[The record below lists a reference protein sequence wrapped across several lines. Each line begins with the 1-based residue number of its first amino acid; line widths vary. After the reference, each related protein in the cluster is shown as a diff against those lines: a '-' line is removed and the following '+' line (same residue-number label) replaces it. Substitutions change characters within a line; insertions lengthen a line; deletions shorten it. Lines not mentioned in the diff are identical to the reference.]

1 MAVSPGMWLPG
12 PQGHPRDRSIKPAP
26 SSPAPP
32 TSFLSSSFPRTPS
45 ACSAPPPHPT
55 LPRPTCQVS
64 TVRKGTQPTMG
75 HNPPGAVSAHPFGGQ
90 GAWIFV
96 SSQVCCGLC
105 WPDFTF
111 QRSISYLEQRGSYHR
126 SFMLT
131 LQPRERRRALSDQLH
146 PNARLTGSW
155 GACGCKG
162 CKEQGC
168 AGRVRKVQRMGGT
181 LGAL

>member
-1 MAVSPGMWLPG
+1 MLDKKHRTPRLSVRGYFELKAPDSPENHGNIIG
-12 PQGHPRDRSIKPAP
+12 TQIIIQ
-26 SSPAPP
+26 P
-32 TSFLSSSFPRTPS
+32 TS
-45 ACSAPPPHPT
+45 
-55 LPRPTCQVS
+55 QGMS
-64 TVRKGTQPTMG
+64 T
-75 HNPPGAVSAHPFGGQ
+75 
-90 GAWIFV
+90 
-96 SSQVCCGLC
+96 
-105 WPDFTF
+105 
-111 QRSISYLEQRGSYHR
+111 YLTW

-131 LQPRERRRALSDQLH
+131 LQPREHRRALSDQLH